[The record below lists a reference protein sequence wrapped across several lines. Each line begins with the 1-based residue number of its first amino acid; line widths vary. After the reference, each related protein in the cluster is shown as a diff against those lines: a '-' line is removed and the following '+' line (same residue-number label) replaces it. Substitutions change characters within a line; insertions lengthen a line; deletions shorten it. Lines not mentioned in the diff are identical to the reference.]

1 MKQNSINTN
10 PSLTGCLEGSTECSS
25 NSGLRGGLSILL
37 VDDDRQ
43 NSLFLKK
50 FLEVEGYEVTY
61 AENGQAGWE
70 QFVNCSSAKD
80 GHFLKNQA
88 SPFGMPSAHLKESSI
103 CKFDLV
109 LLDVNMPV
117 MNGFE
122 LARRI
127 REVDTRVLIFFLT
140 DRTEKTDRLRG
151 FDLKGNDY
159 IPKPFY
165 PEELIARIKE
175 RTKQIDSDPPPFLL
189 GHTLFNPNL
198 ATIEYAG
205 RRQHLTVRQSDILL
219 LLAQDLGSIVER
231 DFILERVW
239 GNASYANSLA
249 LNVQISYLRHLLAAD
264 NALAIT
270 SLKKRGYVLEVKTDG
285 LKR

>member
-1 MKQNSINTN
+1 M
-10 PSLTGCLEGSTECSS
+10 
-25 NSGLRGGLSILL
+25 RILL

-50 FLEVEGYEVTY
+50 FLEVEGYEVSY
-61 AENGQAGWE
+61 AENGQTGWE
-70 QFVNCSSAKD
+70 QFVNSISS
-80 GHFLKNQA
+80 NRT
-88 SPFGMPSAHLKESSI
+88 
-103 CKFDLV
+103 FDLV

-127 REVDTRVLIFFLT
+127 RQVDTRVLIFFLT
-140 DRTEKTDRLRG
+140 DRTRKSDRLRG

-165 PEELIARIKE
+165 PEEIIARIKE
-175 RTKQIDSDPPPFLL
+175 RTDSPESFSFLL
-189 GHTLFNPNL
+189 GHTRFSPTL

-219 LLAQDLGSIVER
+219 LLAQDLGGIVER

-249 LNVQISYLRHLLAAD
+249 LNVQISYLRRMLAAD
-264 NALAIT
+264 STLAIT
-270 SLKKRGYVLEVKTDG
+270 SLKKRGYVLEVKRDG
-285 LKR
+285 LKH